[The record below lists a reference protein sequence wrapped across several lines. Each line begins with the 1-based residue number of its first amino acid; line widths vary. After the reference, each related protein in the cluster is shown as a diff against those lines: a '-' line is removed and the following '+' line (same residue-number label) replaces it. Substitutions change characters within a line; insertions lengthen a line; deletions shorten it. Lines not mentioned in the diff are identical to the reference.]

1 MAFLKKVYRHLLPI
15 LFLAFLNTISTP
27 AFAQLGDAGAILRS
41 SMDDANLLLENYF
54 RPLGK
59 GFGSNLNS
67 GWVNSAK
74 PYRPL
79 GFDIRVNA
87 TVARVPS
94 SDEFFN
100 LAEIGLSPEIE
111 IIGNPVT
118 STAVGDIQGPTLRR
132 TETIT
137 DPVSQQ
143 SIETEL
149 FNFEMPEGYGTPL
162 VPAPMAQITV
172 GFLKDTDLTL
182 RFIPDTGV
190 PGVDDLEVGLFGFG
204 VKHGLNQW
212 LPGGDLL
219 PIDLSIQFGFTN
231 FDSEIDFEVLPDVE
245 PSDPQT
251 DNPFN
256 DSVWEGQKAVLE
268 TNAFTGNLL
277 IGKTFPVLSL
287 WGGVGLQSSTVSV
300 KTEGAFP
307 VIIPNEA
314 FVQNPQTEKPFI
326 VEQVDDPIDFEIDGA
341 NTVHA
346 TAGLRIRLAIFTI
359 SGSYTVS
366 EYDVASLGVGFSF
379 R

>member
-1 MAFLKKVYRHLLPI
+1 MEPIKNLLRLALFII
-15 LFLAFLNTISTP
+15 LFAIFNFTASP
-27 AFAQLGDAGAILRS
+27 SFAQLGDAGAILKS

-54 RPLGK
+54 RPLGR

-74 PYRPL
+74 PYRPF

-87 TVARVPS
+87 SVARVPA

-100 LAEIGLSPEIE
+100 VAEIGLSPEIE
-111 IIGNPVT
+111 ITGNPVT
-118 STAVGDIQGPTLRR
+118 STAVGDVRGPTLRR

-137 DPVSQQ
+137 DPVTQQ
-143 SIETEL
+143 SIEAEL

-172 GFLKDTDLTL
+172 GFIKDTDLTV

-204 VKHGLNQW
+204 IKHGLNQW

-219 PIDLSIQFGFTN
+219 PVDLSIQFGFTN
-231 FDSEIDFEVLPDVE
+231 FDSEIDFEVLPDVG
-245 PSDPQT
+245 PSDPQI

-256 DSVWEGQKAVLE
+256 DSVWEGQKAELE

-277 IGKTFPVLSL
+277 VGKTFPVISL

-300 KTEGAFP
+300 KTTGAFP
-307 VIIPNEA
+307 VVIPNEE
-314 FVQNPQTEKPFI
+314 FEQNPQTEKPFT
-326 VEQVDDPIDFEIDGA
+326 VSRVDDPIDFDIDGA

-366 EYDVASLGVGFSF
+366 NYDVANLGVGFSF